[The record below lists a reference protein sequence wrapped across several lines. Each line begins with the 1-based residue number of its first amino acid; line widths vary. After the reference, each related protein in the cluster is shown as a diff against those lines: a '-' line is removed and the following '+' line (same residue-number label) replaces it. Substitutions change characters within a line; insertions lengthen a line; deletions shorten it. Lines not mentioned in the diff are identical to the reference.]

1 MDAAFSKAELGGAS
15 VACGW
20 SASETTVGGSGG
32 GAGGDAF
39 IATVGCKTAWALR
52 KVPDLHHRFELTVS
66 FSVKLH
72 HCTGDARFALGIQK
86 HGVDLR

>member
-39 IATVGCKTAWALR
+39 IATVGPL
-52 KVPDLHHRFELTVS
+52 KVQLSKCNLLPLIWKDIHPL
-66 FSVKLH
+66 
-72 HCTGDARFALGIQK
+72 LG
-86 HGVDLR
+86 H